1 MFTCPCPACRA
12 LRTGAAILHRWWD
25 ADPTRGGCFLFALE
39 RFLFDRAPRPPLILS
54 RSHTCLLWKGVRPRS
69 FSVCLILIVL
79 SSRLCASWHDYTC
92 RALRRMRHFCQHL
105 AALFGGLPRP
115 LDSRVCTR
123 MCARCVYCSYSG
135 APSAAA
141 LGGDVWCR
149 AALLAMCGVNTPCL
163 HLLPRCTTTLAS
175 CASTSGIPRASSN
188 HGCHSGSA
196 TLHRRAP
203 VVRLGLVQC
212 RQHLAQPVTAHSTW
226 SLRKQRP

>member
-1 MFTCPCPACRA
+1 MTTRVVLFVVCAISASIWQRFSGDCPA
-12 LRTGAAILHRWWD
+12 L
-25 ADPTRGGCFLFALE
+25 
-39 RFLFDRAPRPPLILS
+39 LIA
-54 RSHTCLLWKGVRPRS
+54 VFVP
-69 FSVCLILIVL
+69 
-79 SSRLCASWHDYTC
+79 
-92 RALRRMRHFCQHL
+92 
-105 AALFGGLPRP
+105 
-115 LDSRVCTR
+115 R

-203 VVRLGLVQC
+203 VVRLSLVQC
-212 RQHLAQPVTAHSTW
+212 RQHRLQHM
-226 SLRKQRP
+226 LGLRYQRKQQALRRVKQTHSRLRDFRVLVEHATTCQANHGTHECR